1 MGIALKFVGG
11 ILMTL
16 AYVVVV
22 PYVTDTYITPYI
34 IEFVGDNSFLFIG
47 TETLIQILMFLVLIA
62 FILLLGGGAVLRWCG
77 VFGVLGM
84 IVAYWLLGDV
94 TKATIP
100 VISLIIVYFLLL
112 PFKIGKKAKEDR
124 KELKKK
130 IKEKRK
136 EYKSNH

>member
-1 MGIALKFVGG
+1 MGIALKFLGG

-16 AYVVVV
+16 AFVVVV
-22 PYVTDTYITPYI
+22 PYATDTYITPYI
-34 IEFVGDNSFLFIG
+34 TELVGDSTFLFIG
-47 TETLIQILMFLVLIA
+47 TETLIQILMFLVLIG

-77 VFGVLGM
+77 IFGVLGM

-94 TKATIP
+94 TDAIIP
-100 VISLIIVYFLLL
+100 IISLVVVYLILL

-130 IKEKRK
+130 IKERRSK
-136 EYKSNH
+136 H